1 MKKTAYNRQKRV
13 DLRKESQLPDY
24 KRIYQDMIFMQYP
37 DKSELCSFI
46 LSKEKL
52 NPLDIIRLNNLITG
66 IPGNGKSS
74 ENQKLKSYDEETIFK
89 MLMFQKEHNLSN
101 LRLAEHFRVSR
112 NSIAKWKKY
121 FLPTADHE

>member
-46 LSKEKL
+46 LNKEKL

-66 IPGNGKSS
+66 IPGNEKSS